1 MYAAFEVESGKS
13 RSVKT
18 HMQKVILIVKFGIRK
33 FKNVFIEN
41 EVLWDSLKMC
51 KNVSTVIKQSH
62 QQMATQ
68 YETIYTIAKKETWE
82 QISSVIF
89 VRLHAVAKLQFQRVK
104 ELEFPGNKAI
114 IRVSSALLLLHTK
127 IFQARFINSV
137 HSDNLIWSVN

>member
-1 MYAAFEVESGKS
+1 
-13 RSVKT
+13 
-18 HMQKVILIVKFGIRK
+18 
-33 FKNVFIEN
+33 
-41 EVLWDSLKMC
+41 
-51 KNVSTVIKQSH
+51 
-62 QQMATQ
+62 MATQ

>member
-89 VRLHAVAKLQFQRVK
+89 VRLHAEAKLQF
-104 ELEFPGNKAI
+104 
-114 IRVSSALLLLHTK
+114 
-127 IFQARFINSV
+127 
-137 HSDNLIWSVN
+137 